1 MSLLFI
7 DVLFYKFLF
16 NKNFILFKLFLAPIL
31 LKEAAK
37 ISSASNTSIKLE
49 PAHFEDL
56 FIEQLKKYD
65 SFLSTY
71 NKLSD
76 VQEKVLA
83 SISVGE
89 FFVVIYIFFFV
100 YL

>member
-1 MSLLFI
+1 MF
-7 DVLFYKFLF
+7 FF
-16 NKNFILFKLFLAPIL
+16 FLAPIL

-56 FIEQLKKYD
+56 FSEELKKYD
-65 SFLSTY
+65 SFLSTC

-76 VQEKVLA
+76 FQEKVLA
-83 SISVGE
+83 SISVGD
-89 FFVVIYIFFFV
+89 FLLYIYIFFICDFN
-100 YL
+100 YNLYYRTNLKNIIKNEKMY